1 MSHGLYISFWLPTA
15 VLGAALAI
23 KLPSILKLW
32 RDPLLRAVGGL
43 LVFGC
48 AVFVFAAP
56 RTIAWTNRVT
66 GVPNI
71 AAPWVYSLLTA
82 LSASWLLLII
92 AWRNG
97 RTERSAQTRRTTRLV
112 VCVYATVVVA
122 LWVLFALA
130 DVPVERIRDL
140 DTYYANTPFMR
151 EEILLYLVAHTVAC
165 SVTARLV
172 WNWSRTDG
180 LDAWLRWGLRF
191 LGAGYVTNLLF
202 SAAKMTA
209 VGARWTGH
217 DLDWLSTGIAPAAA
231 CVAATLVAIGFI
243 VPHAGQ
249 YLQERVR
256 VRRRHRSLRPLSRLM
271 RTVTGGREPFD
282 LRATPEL
289 RLIRRETFI
298 RDALLPLA
306 RRLDDDLRARA
317 YDAAVALGVERGR
330 AQALA
335 AAVALLDVVEARK
348 SAQQPRP
355 PAPEAGAMSPA
366 HAATPGPSTAATPGP
381 PTAATPGPGPVA
393 ATPAQ
398 APPAA
403 TPAPLAATPGPQ
415 AATPATGPPAVT
427 PAPLSASPALD
438 PLAASPAPGP
448 QATTPAQAPP
458 AATPGPLATASRAP
472 LASPASSA
480 SAASGAPAPFSS
492 GPDTTYLLREIQAV
506 SQALRHPD
514 DIQAV
519 RALAAAPAESIS
531 AHD

>member
-1 MSHGLYISFWLPTA
+1 MSHGLYVSFWLPTV

-43 LVFGC
+43 LVFAC

-56 RTIAWTNRVT
+56 KTIAWTNRVT

-97 RTERSAQTRRTTRLV
+97 RTERSAQTRRATRWV
-112 VCVYATVVVA
+112 VSVYAGVVVA

-130 DVPVERIRDL
+130 DVPVEQIRDL

-151 EEILLYLVAHTVAC
+151 EEILLYLLAHTVAC

-172 WNWSRTDG
+172 WNWSRTEG

-202 SAAKMTA
+202 SAAKLTA

-217 DLDWLSTGIAPAAA
+217 DLDWLNTSIAPSAA
-231 CVAATLVAIGFI
+231 CIAATLVAVGFI

-249 YLQERVR
+249 YLQERWR
-256 VRRRHRSLRPLSRLM
+256 IRRRHRSLRPLSRLM
-271 RTVTGGREPFD
+271 RGVTGAREPFD

-298 RDALLPLA
+298 RDALLQLA
-306 RRLDDDLRARA
+306 RHLDDDLRARS
-317 YDAAVALGVERGR
+317 YDAGVALGFERGR

-335 AAVALLDVVEARK
+335 AAVTLLDAVEARER
-348 SAQQPRP
+348 ALRRP
-355 PAPEAGAMSPA
+355 EPPEAARS
-366 HAATPGPSTAATPGP
+366 
-381 PTAATPGPGPVA
+381 
-393 ATPAQ
+393 
-398 APPAA
+398 
-403 TPAPLAATPGPQ
+403 
-415 AATPATGPPAVT
+415 
-427 PAPLSASPALD
+427 
-438 PLAASPAPGP
+438 AASP
-448 QATTPAQAPP
+448 TPPTSP
-458 AATPGPLATASRAP
+458 TASSDP
-472 LASPASSA
+472 TGSSR
-480 SAASGAPAPFSS
+480 
-492 GPDTTYLLREIQAV
+492 PDTTYLLREIQAV
-506 SQALRHPD
+506 SRVLRHPV

-519 RALAAAPAESIS
+519 RAHAAAPAESMS
-531 AHD
+531 THE

>member
-1 MSHGLYISFWLPTA
+1 MNHGLYISFWLPTV

-43 LVFGC
+43 LVFAC

-56 RTIAWTNRVT
+56 KTIAWTNRFT

-97 RTERSAQTRRTTRLV
+97 RTERSAQTRRATRWV
-112 VCVYATVVVA
+112 VSVYAGVVVA

-151 EEILLYLVAHTVAC
+151 EEILLYLLAHTVAC

-172 WNWSRTDG
+172 WNWSRTEG

-191 LGAGYVTNLLF
+191 LGAGYVTNLVF
-202 SAAKMTA
+202 SAAKLTA
-209 VGARWTGH
+209 VAARWTGH
-217 DLDWLSTGIAPAAA
+217 DLDRLNTDIAPSAA
-231 CVAATLVAIGFI
+231 CIAATLVAIGFI

-249 YLQERVR
+249 YLQERWR
-256 VRRRHRSLRPLSRLM
+256 VRRRHRSLQPLSRLM

-298 RDALLPLA
+298 RDALLQLA
-306 RRLDDDLRARA
+306 RHLDDDLRARS
-317 YDAAVALGVERGR
+317 YDAAVALGFERGR

-335 AAVALLDVVEARK
+335 AGVALLDAVEARER
-348 SAQQPRP
+348 ARRGTAAPR
-355 PAPEAGAMSPA
+355 
-366 HAATPGPSTAATPGP
+366 TPGPERAADGRRTAAPAP
-381 PTAATPGPGPVA
+381 ATAGTGTG
-393 ATPAQ
+393 TGNSNSNSKS
-398 APPAA
+398 APPSGA
-403 TPAPLAATPGPQ
+403 
-415 AATPATGPPAVT
+415 
-427 PAPLSASPALD
+427 
-438 PLAASPAPGP
+438 
-448 QATTPAQAPP
+448 
-458 AATPGPLATASRAP
+458 
-472 LASPASSA
+472 SA
-480 SAASGAPAPFSS
+480 SAASSS

-506 SQALRHPD
+506 SRVLRHPVD
-514 DIQAV
+514 LQAV
-519 RALAAAPAESIS
+519 RARATAPAESMS
-531 AHD
+531 THE

>member
-1 MSHGLYISFWLPTA
+1 MYVSFWLPTV

-43 LVFGC
+43 LIFAC

-56 RTIAWTNRVT
+56 KTIAWTNRVT

-97 RTERSAQTRRTTRLV
+97 RSERSAQTRRATRWV
-112 VCVYATVVVA
+112 VSVYAGVVVA

-130 DVPVERIRDL
+130 DVPVEQIRDL

-151 EEILLYLVAHTVAC
+151 EEILLYLLAHTVAC

-172 WNWSRTDG
+172 WNWSRTEG

-202 SAAKMTA
+202 SAAKLTA

-217 DLDWLSTGIAPAAA
+217 DLDWLNTGIAPSAA
-231 CVAATLVAIGFI
+231 CIAATLVAIGFI

-249 YLQERVR
+249 YLQERWR
-256 VRRRHRSLRPLSRLM
+256 IRRRYRSLKPLARLM
-271 RTVTGGREPFD
+271 RGVTGAREPFD

-298 RDALLPLA
+298 RDALLQLA
-306 RRLDDDLRARA
+306 RHLDDDLRARSYEA
-317 YDAAVALGVERGR
+317 GVTLGFERGR

-335 AAVALLDVVEARK
+335 AAVTLLDAVETRRRTLGDPAPAADAGAFDAAGAIGAPGAARAARTTV
-348 SAQQPRP
+348 SPRTTGSPRP
-355 PAPEAGAMSPA
+355 PTAPTSGAGGAEGRGA
-366 HAATPGPSTAATPGP
+366 G
-381 PTAATPGPGPVA
+381 
-393 ATPAQ
+393 Q
-398 APPAA
+398 APGGGDAA
-403 TPAPLAATPGPQ
+403 PVG
-415 AATPATGPPAVT
+415 G
-427 PAPLSASPALD
+427 
-438 PLAASPAPGP
+438 
-448 QATTPAQAPP
+448 
-458 AATPGPLATASRAP
+458 
-472 LASPASSA
+472 
-480 SAASGAPAPFSS
+480 ASGS
-492 GPDTTYLLREIQAV
+492 GGGAGRGDTTYLLREIRAV
-506 SQALRHPD
+506 SRVLRRPD

-519 RALAAAPAESIS
+519 RAHAVAPAESMS
-531 AHD
+531 THE

>member
-1 MSHGLYISFWLPTA
+1 MSHGLYVSFWLPTV

-43 LVFGC
+43 LVFAC

-56 RTIAWTNRVT
+56 KTIAWTNRVT

-97 RTERSAQTRRTTRLV
+97 RTERSAQTRRATRWV
-112 VCVYATVVVA
+112 VSVYAGVVVA

-130 DVPVERIRDL
+130 DVPVEQIRDL

-151 EEILLYLVAHTVAC
+151 EEILLYLLAHTVAC

-172 WNWSRTDG
+172 WNWSRTEG

-202 SAAKMTA
+202 SAAKLTA

-217 DLDWLSTGIAPAAA
+217 DLDWLNTNIAPSAA
-231 CVAATLVAIGFI
+231 CIAATLVAIGFI

-249 YLQERVR
+249 YLQERWR
-256 VRRRHRSLRPLSRLM
+256 IRRRHRSLRPLSRLM
-271 RTVTGGREPFD
+271 RSVTGAREPFD

-298 RDALLPLA
+298 RDALLQLA
-306 RRLDDDLRARA
+306 RYLDDGLRARS
-317 YDAAVALGVERGR
+317 YDAGVALGFERGR

-335 AAVALLDVVEARK
+335 AAVTLLDAVEARER
-348 SAQQPRP
+348 SLRQPQP
-355 PAPEAGAMSPA
+355 PEA
-366 HAATPGPSTAATPGP
+366 
-381 PTAATPGPGPVA
+381 
-393 ATPAQ
+393 
-398 APPAA
+398 
-403 TPAPLAATPGPQ
+403 
-415 AATPATGPPAVT
+415 
-427 PAPLSASPALD
+427 
-438 PLAASPAPGP
+438 
-448 QATTPAQAPP
+448 
-458 AATPGPLATASRAP
+458 
-472 LASPASSA
+472 ASSA
-480 SAASGAPAPFSS
+480 AAAASATSPTTSADPS
-492 GPDTTYLLREIQAV
+492 GSARPDTTYLLREIQAV
-506 SQALRHPD
+506 SRVLRHPV

-519 RALAAAPAESIS
+519 RAHAAAPAESMS
-531 AHD
+531 THE

>member
-1 MSHGLYISFWLPTA
+1 MSHGLYVSFWLPTV

-43 LVFGC
+43 LVFAC

-56 RTIAWTNRVT
+56 KTIAWTNRVT

-97 RTERSAQTRRTTRLV
+97 RTERSAQTRRATRWV
-112 VCVYATVVVA
+112 VSVYAGVVVA

-130 DVPVERIRDL
+130 DVPVEQIRDL

-151 EEILLYLVAHTVAC
+151 EEILLYLLAHTVAC

-172 WNWSRTDG
+172 WNWSRTEG

-202 SAAKMTA
+202 SAAKLTA

-217 DLDWLSTGIAPAAA
+217 DLDWLNTNIAPSAA
-231 CVAATLVAIGFI
+231 CIAATLVAIGFI

-249 YLQERVR
+249 YLQERWR
-256 VRRRHRSLRPLSRLM
+256 IRRRHRSLRPLSRLM
-271 RTVTGGREPFD
+271 RSVTGAREPFD

-298 RDALLPLA
+298 RDALLQLA
-306 RRLDDDLRARA
+306 RYLDDDLRARS
-317 YDAAVALGVERGR
+317 YDAGVALGFERGR

-335 AAVALLDVVEARK
+335 AAVTLLDAVEARER
-348 SAQQPRP
+348 SLRQPQP
-355 PAPEAGAMSPA
+355 PEAA
-366 HAATPGPSTAATPGP
+366 PSA
-381 PTAATPGPGPVA
+381 
-393 ATPAQ
+393 
-398 APPAA
+398 
-403 TPAPLAATPGPQ
+403 
-415 AATPATGPPAVT
+415 
-427 PAPLSASPALD
+427 
-438 PLAASPAPGP
+438 
-448 QATTPAQAPP
+448 
-458 AATPGPLATASRAP
+458 
-472 LASPASSA
+472 A
-480 SAASGAPAPFSS
+480 SAASATSPTTSADPSGSS
-492 GPDTTYLLREIQAV
+492 RPDTTYLLREIQAV
-506 SQALRHPD
+506 SRVLRHPVD
-514 DIQAV
+514 LQAV
-519 RALAAAPAESIS
+519 RAHAAAPAESMS
-531 AHD
+531 THE